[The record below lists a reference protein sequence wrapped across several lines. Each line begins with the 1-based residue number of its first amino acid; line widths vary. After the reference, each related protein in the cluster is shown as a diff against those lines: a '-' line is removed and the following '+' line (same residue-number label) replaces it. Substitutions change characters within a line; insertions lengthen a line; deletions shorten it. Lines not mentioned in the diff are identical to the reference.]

1 MFFQHATNLNM
12 VSTAKRRAAT
22 ALMTQSVT
30 SLTARALASAFP
42 VSRANGVINVRKYI
56 LPFVGAIKQP
66 LIDQINKCKGH
77 EGTCMLS
84 LNIMKFL
91 Q

>member
-56 LPFVGAIKQP
+56 FCI
-66 LIDQINKCKGH
+66 
-77 EGTCMLS
+77 
-84 LNIMKFL
+84 
-91 Q
+91 